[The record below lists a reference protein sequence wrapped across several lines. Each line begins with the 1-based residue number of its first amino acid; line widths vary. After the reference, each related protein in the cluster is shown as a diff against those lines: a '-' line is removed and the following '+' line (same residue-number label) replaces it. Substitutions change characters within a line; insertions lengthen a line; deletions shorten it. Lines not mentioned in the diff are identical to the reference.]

1 MLDLKNPQISF
12 LLLTSHN
19 IGALS
24 SYLYSR
30 DYYILEIKEYY
41 DGKFEDSILAFT
53 SIESNELRR
62 DTIHIMEHFSQE
74 CAIIKYKDD
83 HSIKKILKDG
93 VERSMDVILYNT
105 DSNNRSYIYNGLSF
119 SFIEQQQYFIPK
131 KKDDFKVGM
140 IVELFSNNKWIEKKV
155 HNPETEFDKMYA
167 LLMKYNKIRIPV

>member
-1 MLDLKNPQISF
+1 MLDLKSPQISF
-12 LLLTSHN
+12 LLLSSDN
-19 IGALS
+19 ALS

-30 DYYILEIKEYY
+30 DYYIIDIKEYY
-41 DGKFEDSILAFT
+41 EGKFGDSILAFT

-62 DTIHIMEHFSQE
+62 DSIHIMEHFGQE

-83 HSIKKILKDG
+83 YSPKKIFRDG
-93 VERSMDVILYNT
+93 QERPMDIILYNT
-105 DSNNRSYIYNGLSF
+105 DSNNRSYILNGLSF
-119 SFIEQQQYFIPK
+119 SFIEEQQYYIPR

-155 HNPETEFDKMYA
+155 HNPEIEFEKMYA

>member
-12 LLLTSHN
+12 LLLSSDS
-19 IGALS
+19 ALS

-30 DYYILEIKEYY
+30 DYYIIDIKEYY
-41 DGKFEDSILAFT
+41 EGKFENSILAFT

-62 DTIHIMEHFSQE
+62 DSIHIMEHFGQE

-83 HSIKKILKDG
+83 YSPIKIFRDG
-93 VERSMDVILYNT
+93 QERPMDVILYNT
-105 DSNNRSYIYNGLSF
+105 DSNNRSYILNGLSF
-119 SFIEQQQYFIPK
+119 SFIEEQQYYIPR

-155 HNPETEFDKMYA
+155 HNPETEFEKMYA

>member
-1 MLDLKNPQISF
+1 MLDLKSPQISF
-12 LLLTSHN
+12 LLLSSDS
-19 IGALS
+19 ALS

-30 DYYILEIKEYY
+30 DYYIIDIKEYY
-41 DGKFEDSILAFT
+41 EGKFEDSILAFT

-62 DTIHIMEHFSQE
+62 DSIHIMEHFGQE

-83 HSIKKILKDG
+83 SSPKKIFRDG
-93 VERSMDVILYNT
+93 QERPMDVILYNT
-105 DSNNRSYIYNGLSF
+105 DSNNRSYILNGLSF
-119 SFIEQQQYFIPK
+119 SFVDEQQYYIPR

-155 HNPETEFDKMYA
+155 HNPEIEFEKMYA

>member
-12 LLLTSHN
+12 LLLSSDN
-19 IGALS
+19 ALS

-30 DYYILEIKEYY
+30 DYYIIDIKEYY
-41 DGKFEDSILAFT
+41 DGKFQDSILAFT

-62 DTIHIMEHFSQE
+62 DSIHIMEHFGQE

-83 HSIKKILKDG
+83 SSPKKIFRDG
-93 VERSMDVILYNT
+93 QERPMDVILYNT
-105 DSNNRSYIYNGLSF
+105 DSNNRSYILNGLSF
-119 SFIEQQQYFIPK
+119 SFVDEQQYYIPR

-155 HNPETEFDKMYA
+155 HNPEIEFEKMYA

>member
-12 LLLTSHN
+12 LLLSSDR
-19 IGALS
+19 ALS

-30 DYYILEIKEYY
+30 DYYIIDIKEYY

-62 DTIHIMEHFSQE
+62 DGIHIMEHFGQE

-83 HSIKKILKDG
+83 YSPKKIFRDG
-93 VERSMDVILYNT
+93 QERSMDVILYNT
-105 DSNNRSYIYNGLSF
+105 DSNNRSYILNGLSF
-119 SFIEQQQYFIPK
+119 SFIEEQQYYIPVN
-131 KKDDFKVGM
+131 KDDFKVGM

-155 HNPETEFDKMYA
+155 HNPETEFEKMYA

>member
-12 LLLTSHN
+12 LLLSSDN
-19 IGALS
+19 ALS

-30 DYYILEIKEYY
+30 DYYIIDIKEYY
-41 DGKFEDSILAFT
+41 EGKFEDSILAFT

-62 DTIHIMEHFSQE
+62 DSIHIMEHFGQE

-83 HSIKKILKDG
+83 SSPKKIFRDG
-93 VERSMDVILYNT
+93 QERPMDVILYNT
-105 DSNNRSYIYNGLSF
+105 DSNNRSYILNGLSF
-119 SFIEQQQYFIPK
+119 SFVDEQQYYIPR

-155 HNPETEFDKMYA
+155 HNPEIEFEKMYA